1 MGEQYFKGVPLT
13 GSIWLQREQ
22 GFSRRGLSGGGGGRG
37 VIESFL
43 YKTDVYS
50 PEELYK
56 VVSELSEVI
65 DGSSMDLAD
74 LW

>member
-1 MGEQYFKGVPLT
+1 M
-13 GSIWLQREQ
+13 
-22 GFSRRGLSGGGGGRG
+22 
-37 VIESFL
+37 VIESSL

-74 LW
+74 L

>member
-1 MGEQYFKGVPLT
+1 MP
-13 GSIWLQREQ
+13 
-22 GFSRRGLSGGGGGRG
+22 RGLSGGGGWRG

-50 PEELYK
+50 PEEVYK

-74 LW
+74 L